1 MIQQFVLPEELNGR
15 NIFVNVIPTVCNLKN
30 MLNKLKSNNWNEQAL
45 KPWEKRSYNVYR
57 IDLVIN
63 KLKNVKNI
71 PFSDII
77 RTHILTN
84 NISMFGP
91 NIVDIYL
98 VAYFAENYSTIFT
111 DFFEFAKEKAITEK
125 EGSAKAIW
133 QVGKGDG
140 IFLEILNDDGTIKDW
155 TFIKQWLKLNQ

>member
-1 MIQQFVLPEELNGR
+1 MKQQFVLPEELNGR
-15 NIFVNVIPTVCNLKN
+15 NIYVNVIPTVCNLKN

-45 KPWEKRSYNVYR
+45 KPWEKSSYSGYR
-57 IDLVIN
+57 IDLVKH
-63 KLKNVKNI
+63 KLKNAINV

-84 NISMFGP
+84 DISIFGRH
-91 NIVDIYL
+91 IVDIYL
-98 VAYFAENYSTIFT
+98 VAYFSENYSTIFA
-111 DFFEFAKEKAITEK
+111 DFFEFAKQKGITEK

-140 IFLEILNDDGTIKDW
+140 KFLEILNKDGTINDW
-155 TFIKQWLKLNQ
+155 IFIKEWLKLNQ